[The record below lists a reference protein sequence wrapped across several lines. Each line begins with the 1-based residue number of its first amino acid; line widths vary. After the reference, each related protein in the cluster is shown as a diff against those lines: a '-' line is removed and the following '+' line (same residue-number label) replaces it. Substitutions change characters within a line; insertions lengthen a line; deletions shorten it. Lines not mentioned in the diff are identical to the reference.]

1 MYTALIV
8 YLIAAI
14 VISFFCSMLEAAL
27 LSTTPSYTQAKF
39 NEGTRT
45 GKLLNEYKKNIDRPL
60 SAILTL
66 NTIAN
71 TFCAI
76 GVGKEASKVWPN
88 HITITALLVPIAMT
102 FAILVF
108 SEITPKT
115 IGANNWK
122 KLAPFTAKSLNFLLF
137 ILMPVVWFLQVYTKK
152 FLMKGHTN
160 KEVFSRADFLAMA
173 DIGSNEGKLDE
184 VESKLIYN
192 LLHFKNVEVKDVMTP
207 RSVIV
212 SEPADMYAN
221 EFYDLQEELIF
232 SRILLKETKD
242 SENIIGYVLKDEV
255 LEHLLDDE
263 NHRQLKDFKRN
274 IITVSETYTMLNMFN
289 DFIKSHE
296 HIALVI
302 DEYNG
307 VAGIITM
314 EDVIETILGDEI
326 VDETDK
332 VADLQE
338 YAIQQGKSMSENV
351 RKK

>member
-1 MYTALIV
+1 M
-8 YLIAAI
+8 
-14 VISFFCSMLEAAL
+14 
-27 LSTTPSYTQAKF
+27 
-39 NEGTRT
+39 
-45 GKLLNEYKKNIDRPL
+45 KNND
-60 SAILTL
+60 
-66 NTIAN
+66 
-71 TFCAI
+71 
-76 GVGKEASKVWPN
+76 
-88 HITITALLVPIAMT
+88 
-102 FAILVF
+102 
-108 SEITPKT
+108 
-115 IGANNWK
+115 
-122 KLAPFTAKSLNFLLF
+122 
-137 ILMPVVWFLQVYTKK
+137 
-152 FLMKGHTN
+152 N
-160 KEVFSRADFLAMA
+160 KEIFSRADLLAMA
-173 DIGSNEGKLDE
+173 DIGSSEGELDE

-192 LLHFKNVEVKDVMTP
+192 LLHFKNVQVKDVMTP

-221 EFYDLQEELIF
+221 EFYELQEELIF
-232 SRILLKETKD
+232 SRILLEESKE

-263 NHRQLKDFKRN
+263 NHKQLKDFKRK
-274 IITVSETYTMLNMFN
+274 IITVPETHTMLNMFN

-338 YAIQQGKSMSENV
+338 YAIQQGKTMSDNV
-351 RKK
+351 KKI

>member
-1 MYTALIV
+1 
-8 YLIAAI
+8 
-14 VISFFCSMLEAAL
+14 MLEAAL